1 MKKDKCNKRNYR
13 LVFGKDDVRG
23 KCGKQRLEKWKSDV
37 DAGKRR
43 SLTKEEQHEQA
54 AYRLRR
60 EIAGRRPMSFEKREN
75 FSAQISRKRA
85 KDKIERLQMIKEL
98 AEL

>member
-1 MKKDKCNKRNYR
+1 MAKSEVKRNYR

-23 KCGKQRLEKWKSDV
+23 RCGKQRLQQWKDDV
-37 DAGKRR
+37 ESGKRR
-43 SLTKEEQHEQA
+43 SLTKAEQCEQA
-54 AYRLRR
+54 AYRVRR
-60 EIAGRRPMSFEKREN
+60 EDAGRRPMSFERRESLS
-75 FSAQISRKRA
+75 FDISRKKA

>member
-1 MKKDKCNKRNYR
+1 MSKSKTKRNYR

-23 KCGKQRLEKWKSDV
+23 RCGKKRLQQWKDDV
-37 DAGKRR
+37 ESGKRR
-43 SLTKEEQHEQA
+43 SLTKAEQHEQA
-54 AYRLRR
+54 AYRIRR
-60 EIAGRRPMSFEKREN
+60 KDAGRRPMSFERRE
-75 FSAQISRKRA
+75 ACAVEISRKHA